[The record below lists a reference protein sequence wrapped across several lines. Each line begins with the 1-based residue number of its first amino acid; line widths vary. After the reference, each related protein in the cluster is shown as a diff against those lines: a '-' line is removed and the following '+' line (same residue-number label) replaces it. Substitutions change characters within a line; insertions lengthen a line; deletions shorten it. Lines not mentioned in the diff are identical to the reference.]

1 MTIDPIAYLYY
12 LFLNYESYHMKLRK
26 AKHFPRYILT
36 IRGTGWGS
44 VYYRNK
50 TTSYK
55 PAQRDLK
62 DVAYFN
68 QINWGNVS

>member
-1 MTIDPIAYLYY
+1 
-12 LFLNYESYHMKLRK
+12 MKLRK